1 MHKYGTYSLKKRAFW
16 YWMRILVMF
25 SVLLLF
31 LILYISK
38 QLQQETYNGLHQTM
52 DLYAKQ
58 LSGNMKTA
66 EDCLWEFANNNTDV
80 VDTITSRNSSN
91 AVISQIK
98 AARLLDNT
106 LSYMTDIDGMFV
118 YGKIND
124 YFVCRYKN
132 GGSNDCSTYIKNTL
146 RQSNDAAGLNTKTW
160 YYMRLDCHT
169 YLVRIINDLHGYLGA
184 WIRLDELSI
193 PFDNTNT
200 VLLFADENG
209 IPYDKKSWS
218 NIQLSTDFSSKKL
231 HQIRREDGKRYLQVA
246 EELPLSTCSINALIP
261 FEEVNTPIFNMLKL
275 LSAGALL
282 IFIVSL
288 LWTFSYEHL
297 ISKPLS
303 LIRKMASQ
311 VKEEQQVPHPDLSNE
326 RCEEVLELGETL
338 NKLMNRIEKLK
349 INVYEDKL
357 NLKALEIQYLKSQV
371 APHFLINCLSA
382 IGSMPFTEEGRRL
395 TNEFIRALSDHIRY
409 TLQDKTAVPLSEELK
424 YVENY
429 LKLTALRFPECLKW
443 EIDVAEECR
452 NASVFP
458 IILLMFTENTIK
470 HNMIMGEELRV
481 RITGSLVERNDEKY
495 VVLIHL
501 DSGSGY
507 FEADLEYL
515 NRPVS
520 QQVHDFDGKK
530 IGTYN
535 LLKRLY
541 LVYGEKAHVHFSNEP
556 GWGAKS
562 EITIPYIPYREDD
575 DPPESK
581 IEKSE
586 PLFSHAPD
594 TPPVSGKKTRAK
606 ACLKRAFRLAFCNNS
621 DPCET
626 EERNRAFTMNIL
638 VVDDEYYIVKNI
650 IETTDWSTLGIEQAF
665 PAYSASQAKRLF
677 EGSQDIDI
685 LLTDIEM
692 PRETGLQ
699 LVEWLHENDFH
710 PIVLVLTGHQR
721 FDYAQEAL
729 NLHIFSY
736 LLKPIDPDQLTEKLA
751 AAVQEVKKNAWY
763 EKERLNMEEHLSTN
777 TSDPISVIK
786 DYIRSHLSDPELG
799 RTSIAEEIH
808 MNPDY
813 LSHIFSTKAGASLSS
828 YIMDE
833 RMAAAKRLLATT
845 GFSPQ
850 QICDQ
855 IGIANVSYF
864 YRQFKKSSGVTPQQ
878 YRERHFH
885 G

>member
-1 MHKYGTYSLKKRAFW
+1 
-16 YWMRILVMF
+16 
-25 SVLLLF
+25 
-31 LILYISK
+31 
-38 QLQQETYNGLHQTM
+38 
-52 DLYAKQ
+52 
-58 LSGNMKTA
+58 
-66 EDCLWEFANNNTDV
+66 
-80 VDTITSRNSSN
+80 
-91 AVISQIK
+91 
-98 AARLLDNT
+98 
-106 LSYMTDIDGMFV
+106 
-118 YGKIND
+118 
-124 YFVCRYKN
+124 
-132 GGSNDCSTYIKNTL
+132 
-146 RQSNDAAGLNTKTW
+146 
-160 YYMRLDCHT
+160 
-169 YLVRIINDLHGYLGA
+169 
-184 WIRLDELSI
+184 
-193 PFDNTNT
+193 
-200 VLLFADENG
+200 
-209 IPYDKKSWS
+209 
-218 NIQLSTDFSSKKL
+218 
-231 HQIRREDGKRYLQVA
+231 
-246 EELPLSTCSINALIP
+246 
-261 FEEVNTPIFNMLKL
+261 
-275 LSAGALL
+275 
-282 IFIVSL
+282 
-288 LWTFSYEHL
+288 
-297 ISKPLS
+297 
-303 LIRKMASQ
+303 MASQ

-326 RCEEVLELGETL
+326 RCEEVLEIGETL

-371 APHFLINCLSA
+371 APHSLINCLSA
-382 IGSMPFTEEGRRL
+382 IASMPFTEEGRRL
-395 TNEFIRALSDHIRY
+395 TNEFVRTLSNHLRY
-409 TLQDKTAVPLSEELK
+409 TLQDKTAVPLKEELK
-424 YVENY
+424 YVENF
-429 LKLTALRFPECLKW
+429 LEMTELRFPGCLNW
-443 EIDVAEECR
+443 EIHVDEKCR

-481 RITGSLVERNDEKY
+481 RITGSLVERNGEKY
-495 VVLIHL
+495 VVLTHL

-507 FEADLEYL
+507 FEEDLEYL

-541 LVYGEKAHVHFSNEP
+541 LVYGEKAHAHFSNEP
-556 GWGAKS
+556 GWGARS
-562 EITIPYIPYREDD
+562 EVTIPYIPYREDGN
-575 DPPESK
+575 PPESK
-581 IEKSE
+581 IETSE
-586 PLFSHAPD
+586 PLFSHASD
-594 TPPVSGKKTRAK
+594 TPQVPGKRNESQSLFEKG
-606 ACLKRAFRLAFCNNS
+606 FRLAFCNDSN
-621 DPCET
+621 PCET

-650 IETTDWSTLGIEQAF
+650 IETTDWSALGIEQAF
-665 PAYSASQAKRLF
+665 PAYSASQAKRIF

-736 LLKPIDPDQLTEKLA
+736 LLKPIDPDQLMEKLA

-763 EKERLNMEEHLSTN
+763 EKERLNMEEHLSTD

-845 GFSPQ
+845 SFSPQ